1 MTQSS
6 TYFDQTFQ
14 RLPGIQGRDQI
25 VNMVVEHMQRSET
38 HFQGVRAKWPRL
50 YDLWRGNWSGRF
62 HAHKNNVHIPLIFSS
77 IWADA
82 ARKVATSLNDYPVV
96 SFLGYGPDDMPI
108 ARKREALISAQMK
121 DDNCF
126 LKQVDT
132 VVSADLYGV
141 AVMQIGWKKLAPMRV
156 VEYVDRAPLSGK
168 IVRHI
173 KKQNVVMFDG
183 PESMLLDLLDF
194 FPQPTVPRLQDMKWV
209 VRRYFLDLD
218 DIRYLASI
226 GAFDKNE
233 LRRLENEGS
242 VGAGNAFISTSVRRF
257 QVRTGMDDE
266 TARFMDKYS
275 RPIEILEMWG
285 TVPSEY
291 AADGVLQRVITVAN
305 RRYLMR
311 NKPNPYNHGL
321 LPFVVFT
328 PTPDMHYFYAPGKA
342 EVVEKIQIVANR
354 YLNQSLD
361 AADLQIDPVWFY
373 NRAAGLV
380 TKNLYSRPGKFIPI
394 NGNPSEMVQ
403 PIKQD
408 LSGLTVANDKIAQ
421 MRMLGNM
428 GTGITDDVVAG
439 LQGSDQRQTAREFVG
454 RREAAGTRLLLES
467 RIYEEML
474 LEPMANMFV
483 ALDKQFLELPVEVLI
498 LGDGALLDPVTQTP
512 IPKSRE
518 RLSGYD
524 LTPNYAAR
532 ALGAS
537 VGLSKGMQQQALGQ
551 LLQTMNGPMG
561 QAVMGQINVVNFW
574 RSIFRAFDVSNINEI
589 FTQDPRLKAIL
600 EMNDGRLL
608 GPRRADAGGGVPESL
623 MMNIPTSGQIAGP
636 GGMGI
641 GALPGGG
648 GGGMIQP
655 ATPDMLAQLG
665 LQSLPGQPRGSAQG
679 MLSAPNIAHNL
690 PAQVA

>member
-1 MTQSS
+1 MTS
-6 TYFDQTFQ
+6 TYVDQTFV
-14 RLPGIQGRDQI
+14 RLQGIAFREQI
-25 VNMVVEHMQRSET
+25 VKMVVAHMEHSES

-62 HAHKNNVHIPLIFSS
+62 HPHKNNVHIPLIFSS

-141 AVMQIGWKKLAPMRV
+141 AVMQIGWKKFAPMRV

-183 PESMLLDLLDF
+183 PESLNIDLLDF

-218 DIRYLASI
+218 DCRYLASI
-226 GAFDKNE
+226 GAFDKAE
-233 LRRLENEGS
+233 LNRLEREGS
-242 VGAGNAFISTSVRRF
+242 VGMGNTFVSTSIRRF

-285 TVPSEY
+285 TVPSEF
-291 AADGVLQRVITVAN
+291 APDGCLQRVCTVAN
-305 RRYLMR
+305 RRYLLR
-311 NKPNPYNHGL
+311 NKPNPYNHGM
-321 LPFVVFT
+321 LPFVCFT

-342 EVVEKIQIVANR
+342 EVTEKIQIVANR

-361 AADLQIDPVWFY
+361 AADLQIDPIWFY

-380 TKNLYSRPGKFIPI
+380 TKNLYARPGKFIPI
-394 NGNPSEMVQ
+394 NGNPADMIQ
-403 PIKQD
+403 PMRQD
-408 LSGLTVANDKIAQ
+408 LNGLTIADQKVAQMRGLADMATGVNDAVSGLTSAD
-421 MRMLGNM
+421 
-428 GTGITDDVVAG
+428 
-439 LQGSDQRQTAREFVG
+439 SRQTAREFVG
-454 RREAAGTRLLLES
+454 KREAAGTRLLLES

-498 LGDGALLDPVTQTP
+498 LGDGALLDPITQTP
-512 IPKSRE
+512 IPRSRE

-551 LLQTMNGPMG
+551 LLQSMNGPMG

-574 RSIFRAFDVSNINEI
+574 RSIFRAFDVHNINEV
-589 FTQDPRLKAIL
+589 FTQDPRLMKIL
-600 EMNDGRLL
+600 SMNDERLL
-608 GPRRADAGGGVPESL
+608 GPRSSAGGGVPESL
-623 MMNIPTSGQIAGP
+623 MMNVPTSGQIAGP
-636 GGMGI
+636 GGMGMAAVPGM
-641 GALPGGG
+641 GAPPGLQG
-648 GGGMIQP
+648 
-655 ATPDMLAQLG
+655 ASPDVLSQLG
-665 LQSLPGQPRGSAQG
+665 LQQLPGQPRGSAQG
-679 MLSAPNIAHNL
+679 LLAPPNIANNL
-690 PAQVA
+690 PAMVA

>member
-1 MTQSS
+1 MSDTSTS
-6 TYFDQTFQ
+6 TYYDQTFV
-14 RLPGIQGRDQI
+14 RLSGVAFREQLC
-25 VNMVVEHMQRSET
+25 NLVVDHMQYSEK
-38 HFQGVRAKWPRL
+38 HFWGVRAKWPRL

-62 HAHKNNVHIPLIFSS
+62 HPHKNNVHIPLIFSA

-82 ARKVATSLNDYPVV
+82 ARKVATSLADYPVV

-121 DDNCF
+121 DDKCF
-126 LKQVDT
+126 LKQVDA

-141 AVMQIGWKKLAPMRV
+141 AVMQIGWKKDQPMRV

-173 KKQNVVMFDG
+173 KKQPVTMFDG
-183 PESMLLDLLDF
+183 PESMLIDLLDF
-194 FPQPTVPRLQDMKWV
+194 FPQPAVPRLDQMKWV

-233 LRRLENEGS
+233 LRRLEMEGA
-242 VGAGNAFISTSVRRF
+242 VGKGNAYASTSLRRF

-285 TVPSEY
+285 TIPSEY
-291 AADGVLQRVITVAN
+291 APDGVMQRVITVAN

-321 LPFVVFT
+321 LPFVAFT
-328 PTPDMHYFYAPGKA
+328 PTPDMHYFYAPGKG

-361 AADLQIDPVWFY
+361 AADLLVDPMWFY

-380 TKNLYSRPGKFIPI
+380 TKNLYARPGKFVPV

-403 PIKQD
+403 PVQHNVQ
-408 LSGLTVANDKIAQ
+408 GLTIADDKIGQ
-421 MRMLGNM
+421 MRMLANM
-428 GTGITDDVVAG
+428 GTGIQDDVVAG
-439 LQGSDQRQTAREFVG
+439 LQGADSRQTAREFVG

-512 IPKSRE
+512 IPGSRE
-518 RLSGYD
+518 RLNGYD

-537 VGLSKGMQQQALGQ
+537 VGLSKGMQQQALVQ
-551 LLQTMNGPMG
+551 LLGAMGTPIG

-574 RSIFRAFDVSNINEI
+574 RSIFRAFDVPNINEI
-589 FTQDPRLKAIL
+589 FMQDPRLKAL
-600 EMNDGRLL
+600 LQMNEGALL
-608 GPRRADAGGGVPESL
+608 GGQGMAGTPQSFLQNV
-623 MMNIPTSGQIAGP
+623 PTSGQIAGP
-636 GGMGI
+636 GGL
-641 GALPGGG
+641 GAGVGP
-648 GGGMIQP
+648 
-655 ATPDMLAQLG
+655 LAALG
-665 LQSLPGQPRGSAQG
+665 LQSLPGMPAGSAQG
-679 MLSAPNIAHNL
+679 MLAPPNLAHQL
-690 PAQVA
+690 PQMAA

>member
-1 MTQSS
+1 MTSS
-6 TYFDQTFQ
+6 VYTDQTFQ
-14 RLPGIQGRDQI
+14 RLTGPAFREQLC
-25 VNMVVEHMQRSET
+25 NMVVDHMQESEK
-38 HFQGVRAKWPRL
+38 HYWGVRAKWPRL

-62 HAHKNNVHIPLIFSS
+62 HPHKNNVHIPLIFSA

-82 ARKVATSLNDYPVV
+82 ARKVATSLADYPVV

-121 DDNCF
+121 DDECF
-126 LKQVDT
+126 LKQVDM

-141 AVMQIGWKKLAPMRV
+141 AVMQIGWKKFAPMRV

-173 KKQNVVMFDG
+173 KKQQVVMFDG
-183 PESMLLDLLDF
+183 PESMNIDLLDF
-194 FPQPTVPRLQDMKWV
+194 FPQPTVNRLQKMKWV

-226 GAFDKNE
+226 GAFDKSE
-233 LRRLENEGS
+233 LRRLEMEGS
-242 VGAGNAFISTSVRRF
+242 VGSGNAFISTSIRRF

-291 AADGVLQRVITVAN
+291 APDGVLQRVITVAN
-305 RRYLMR
+305 RRYLLR

-321 LPFVVFT
+321 LPFVAFT

-361 AADLQIDPVWFY
+361 AADLLIDPMWFY

-380 TKNLYSRPGKFIPI
+380 TKNLYARPGKFIPV
-394 NGNPSEMVQ
+394 NGNPAEMVQ
-403 PIKQD
+403 PVTQNVQ
-408 LSGLTVANDKIAQ
+408 GLTIADSRIAQ
-421 MRMLGNM
+421 MRELGNM
-428 GTGITDDVVAG
+428 GTGIVDDAVAG
-439 LQGSDQRQTAREFVG
+439 LSGDSRQTAREFVG

-512 IPKSRE
+512 LPGSRE

-524 LTPNYAAR
+524 LSPNYAAR

-551 LLQTMNGPMG
+551 LLQAMNGSMG

-574 RSIFRAFDVSNINEI
+574 RSIFRAFDVPNINEI
-589 FTQDPRLKAIL
+589 FAQDPRLKQIL
-600 EMNDGRLL
+600 TMNNEMLLSGR
-608 GPRRADAGGGVPESL
+608 GGQTPQSL
-623 MMNIPTSGQIAGP
+623 VGNIPTSGQIAGP
-636 GGMGI
+636 GGQGMN
-641 GALPGGG
+641 ALS
-648 GGGMIQP
+648 
-655 ATPDMLAQLG
+655 ALG
-665 LQSLPGQPRGSAQG
+665 LQSLPGMPPGSAQG
-679 MLSAPNIAHNL
+679 MLQSPNLAHRL
-690 PAQVA
+690 PAMAA